1 MTPIQKA
8 ASWGLT
14 AVFSGIFLATAPA
27 LSVGLLLKY
36 GAISAALGFL
46 IPAVSKVMGDIFP
59 DVPAGP
65 RVYRPGYVPVPAYA
79 YVPPA
84 PPVIMPVPVYPQP
97 SAALR
102 PGRHVTTHV
111 ERRALAQPPF
121 LPSARP
127 SGSRPASG
135 PRLVSSRIEP
145 TAAAAAAAGPRL
157 VSRHYE

>member
-65 RVYRPGYVPVPAYA
+65 RVYRPPAYGHVLG
-79 YVPPA
+79 YGPHVR
-84 PPVIMPVPVYPQP
+84 V
-97 SAALR
+97 AARR
-102 PGRHVTTHV
+102 PGRHVATHL
-111 ERRALAQPPF
+111 ERAPARPPF

-127 SGSRPASG
+127 PGSRPASG
-135 PRLVSSRIEP
+135 QRVSSRIEAQASAQP
-145 TAAAAAAAGPRL
+145 SSASAGPRL

>member
-14 AVFSGIFLATAPA
+14 AVFGGIFLATAPA

-65 RVYRPGYVPVPAYA
+65 GVYRPPAYGHVLG
-79 YVPPA
+79 YGPPA
-84 PPVIMPVPVYPQP
+84 PIITHVRV
-97 SAALR
+97 AARR
-102 PGRHVTTHV
+102 PGRHVATHL
-111 ERRALAQPPF
+111 ERAPARPPF
-121 LPSARP
+121 LPSAP
-127 SGSRPASG
+127 PPPGSRPTSG
-135 PRLVSSRIEP
+135 PRLVSSRIEAQASAP
-145 TAAAAAAAGPRL
+145 TAAAAGPRL